1 MAYHSRNG
9 REFVGLRASRTG
21 RQQIVYDAITGERIV
36 VTIRSTAISS
46 NVIDDVLR
54 EGIRSRKVLTGVL
67 KGLDARNIAFE
78 IPG

>member
-36 VTIRSTAISS
+36 VTIRTTAISS